1 MKLFSAFAG
10 LAAAQFAPQPILPQ
24 QPAMGGMGG
33 LLPLLLLGD
42 GLGSSGSTSDMLL
55 PLMLMGGMGGG
66 AGGGMESMLPLLLLG
81 DGLGSSSSSNDML
94 LPLMLMGGMGG
105 GMGDPNNPMASMLPL
120 LLLGGD
126 DSIKSDAEIDAIC
139 TKTGIS
145 VAQAADC
152 TTKATAYKVASALCT
167 AAPTDAC
174 KSQLNIDEAAI
185 RASVGDSSSN
195 NDLLMMMMLGGM
207 GGAGGAG
214 GMNSMLPLLLLG
226 DGLGSSGSSNDMLL
240 PLMLMGGMGGGAV
253 DPVTGQPAAGMAG
266 MDPLM
271 MMLLLE

>member
-1 MKLFSAFAG
+1 
-10 LAAAQFAPQPILPQ
+10 
-24 QPAMGGMGG
+24 
-33 LLPLLLLGD
+33 
-42 GLGSSGSTSDMLL
+42 
-55 PLMLMGGMGGG
+55 MLMGGMGGG
-66 AGGGMESMLPLLLLG
+66 MGDPNNPMASMLPLLLLGGDDSIKSDAEIDAICTKTGISVAQAADCTTKATAYKVASALCTAAPTDACKSQLNLDEAAIRASVGDSSSNNDLLMMMMLGGMGGAGGAGGMNSMLPLLLLG
-81 DGLGSSSSSNDML
+81 DGLGSSGSSNDML

-174 KSQLNIDEAAI
+174 KSQLNLDEAA
-185 RASVGDSSSN
+185 
-195 NDLLMMMMLGGM
+195 
-207 GGAGGAG
+207 
-214 GMNSMLPLLLLG
+214 
-226 DGLGSSGSSNDMLL
+226 
-240 PLMLMGGMGGGAV
+240 
-253 DPVTGQPAAGMAG
+253 
-266 MDPLM
+266 
-271 MMLLLE
+271 